1 MPQTGFRGIAALHN
15 RVNPMTGGKEQA
27 LTSEHYRGVDDR
39 GKESRKGRIGGNKA
53 LNMVSLSPG

>member
-1 MPQTGFRGIAALHN
+1 
-15 RVNPMTGGKEQA
+15 MTGGKEQA

-53 LNMVSLSPG
+53 LNMVPLSPG